1 MRVIP
6 YKGVTYS
13 EMPML
18 AKSLLIGSFLASLT
32 VGVVYFGIGDTSV
45 LDNTARAS
53 VTAPTQKLTQHTP
66 NPMTEGLSDRA
77 IISLIQTQLDSG
89 DVEGATALIQDIELA
104 NMRDTARSNI
114 AIALAH
120 LGRKSKAMSLANEAE
135 NEAFAAVIRMQIEQ
149 SLPQP
154 E

>member
-6 YKGVTYS
+6 YSGVTYS

-18 AKSLLIGSFLASLT
+18 AKSLLIGSFLALLT
-32 VGVVYFGIGDTSV
+32 VGVVYFGIGDTAV
-45 LDNTARAS
+45 LDNKARAS
-53 VTAPTQKLTQHTP
+53 VTTSVQNTPKHTP

-77 IISLIQTQLDSG
+77 IIALIQTQLETG
-89 DVEGATALIQDIELA
+89 DVEGATGLIQDIKVA

-120 LGRKSKAMSLANEAE
+120 MGRKSKAMALANDAE
-135 NEAFAAVIRMQIEQ
+135 SEAFAAIIRMQVEQ